1 MKISSRLFAPGAL
14 SLAALLL
21 GLSGCVVHDREV
33 VHDGSY
39 SQGYKEG
46 YYDREHS
53 RYWHD
58 RAWHDCVEHDEH
70 CH

>member
-1 MKISSRLFAPGAL
+1 MKLSSRPVALGAV
-14 SLAALLL
+14 ALVATVLM
-21 GLSGCVVHDREV
+21 SGCVVHDRDV
-33 VHDGSY
+33 VHDGGY

-46 YYDREHS
+46 YYDHEHG

-58 RAWHDCVEHDEH
+58 QAWHDCVEHDEH